1 MRNVCTCL
9 LLVTVSVFL
18 LDGAAVGDGK
28 GASPRVGAA
37 SADIT
42 PPLDMPMAGY
52 YHERLATGLHD
63 RLHAKAIYV
72 QGDDVEFVWVFCD
85 LCSIDRQ
92 TVQEARERIRER
104 IGVPASNIL
113 IAATHTHTGPR
124 YARDS
129 FSAMQKGYIK
139 TLVERIAESA
149 EKARASAKSASVF
162 SSSAREESLSFNRR
176 FHMKSGEVRFNP
188 GRGNPDIVG
197 PAGPIDPQVSVFTF
211 RPAGGGEPLAVLVS
225 FTLHLDTVGGTKFSA
240 DFPYFMGEKL
250 KARLDPN
257 LLPIFAQGTSG
268 DVNHIDV
275 NDPKQRKGLELTQ
288 QLGETLADDV
298 LKAIEKERPASS
310 SPIRVVS
317 KVLRI
322 PLQTY
327 TPEDLDKSREVVK
340 ATKRSFLELVRAHK
354 ILRLHRRK
362 SDSMK
367 VEIQVVLHILHL
379 HSVAQLWIILAIH
392 TT

>member
-1 MRNVCTCL
+1 
-9 LLVTVSVFL
+9 
-18 LDGAAVGDGK
+18 
-28 GASPRVGAA
+28 
-37 SADIT
+37 
-42 PPLDMPMAGY
+42 
-52 YHERLATGLHD
+52 
-63 RLHAKAIYV
+63 
-72 QGDDVEFVWVFCD
+72 
-85 LCSIDRQ
+85 
-92 TVQEARERIRER
+92 
-104 IGVPASNIL
+104 
-113 IAATHTHTGPR
+113 
-124 YARDS
+124 
-129 FSAMQKGYIK
+129 MQKGYIK
-139 TLVERIAESA
+139 TLVERVAESA

-275 NDPKQRKGLELTQ
+275 NDPKQRKGLELTRH
-288 QLGETLADDV
+288 LGETLADDV

-310 SPIRVVS
+310 SPIRVAS

-367 VEIQVVLHILHL
+367 VEIQAFRIGDVALVALPGEVFVELGLFIKKYSPFEDTMVVE
-379 HSVAQLWIILAIH
+379 LANDSIH
-392 TT
+392 YVPTLKGFSEGSYEVVNSLLAPGGGELMAGAALDLLRVLRQE